1 MNNMPLGL
9 TFISVGILFL
19 LLSITLSLPIALW
32 AVLLSTSI
40 ILNISGTVILMRF
53 IKTVPKVK

>member
-19 LLSITLSLPIALW
+19 LLSITLSLPTALW

-40 ILNISGTVILMRF
+40 ILNISGTVILMHF

>member
-9 TFISVGILFL
+9 TFISIGILFL
-19 LLSITLSLPIALW
+19 LLSITLSLPTALW

-53 IKTVPKVK
+53 IKTAQKVK